1 MKKIGY
7 WIAKVKSKLFHSH
20 EIMVDYYRRGGVKI
34 GQHCLICSDVL
45 TRESCLIEIGDE
57 TVISTDVSFVTHDN
71 SAKLIFGN
79 RGDLFGRI
87 VIGSHCFIGERA
99 IIMYG
104 VSLGNNIIVASGSVV
119 TKSFETPDIII
130 GGNPAKIIG
139 SWENYKRKYNK
150 NAIAR
155 SEMQKRIKKDESFLV
170 RK

>member
-1 MKKIGY
+1 MKKLGY
-7 WIAKVKSKLFHSH
+7 WIAKTKSKLFHSH

-34 GQHCLICSDVL
+34 GQKCLICSDVL
-45 TRESCLIEIGDE
+45 TREPYLIEIGDE
-57 TVISTDVSFVTHDN
+57 TVVSTDVSFVTHDN

-87 VIGSHCFIGERA
+87 IIGSRCFIGERA
-99 IIMYG
+99 TIMYG
-104 VSLGNNIIVASGSVV
+104 VRLGNNIIVASGSVV
-119 TKSFETPDIII
+119 TKSFETPNIII

-139 SWENYKRKYNK
+139 SWENYERKYNK

-155 SEMQKRIKKDESFLV
+155 SELQKRIKEDESFLV